1 MDPMTL
7 RVLVVLVVTLLVV
20 LPVAQQASAPC
31 DAGHAAA
38 LKHAPRTAPWSAR
51 MAVAARPITGS
62 PAAPPFAGLAA
73 PEAPDRAAA
82 GALSAPFVP
91 PRGSFSSASA
101 FARRRP
107 VVLQAL
113 THSL

>member
-38 LKHAPRTAPWSAR
+38 LKHAPRTERGGRTRHALAHALAQELFER
-51 MAVAARPITGS
+51 DRRRVGYL
-62 PAAPPFAGLAA
+62 AGIGIF
-73 PEAPDRAAA
+73 RAWYLA
-82 GALSAPFVP
+82 GAERLLDEMNGRAILIDP
-91 PRGSFSSASA
+91 PR
-101 FARRRP
+101 
-107 VVLQAL
+107 
-113 THSL
+113 